1 MGCIQMMPQVEALA
15 QKYEGKVKIAKVE
28 APKNRRLCMDLRVM
42 ALPTFLVFKEG
53 KEVERLSGNVS
64 AEMVENSIGKL
75 L

>member
-1 MGCIQMMPQVEALA
+1 MMPQVEALA

-28 APKNRRLCMDLRVM
+28 APKNRRLCIDLRVM

-64 AEMVENSIGKL
+64 AEMVENSIGRL

>member
-1 MGCIQMMPQVEALA
+1 MACIQMMPQVEALV
-15 QKYEGKVKIAKVE
+15 QKYEDKVKIAKVE

>member
-1 MGCIQMMPQVEALA
+1 MMPQVEALA
-15 QKYEGKVKIAKVE
+15 QKYEDKVKIAKVE

-75 L
+75 

>member
-1 MGCIQMMPQVEALA
+1 VACIQMMPQVEALA
-15 QKYEGKVKIAKVE
+15 QKYEDKVKIAKVE

-75 L
+75 

>member
-1 MGCIQMMPQVEALA
+1 MMPQVEALA

>member
-1 MGCIQMMPQVEALA
+1 
-15 QKYEGKVKIAKVE
+15 
-28 APKNRRLCMDLRVM
+28 MDLRVM